1 MKCFSGTSC
10 ESLERISAPEKQ
22 ISIGWKPRSSAVAFS
37 DFKKVKIAIFY
48 SYFCFEGRFQA
59 IFAKIHQKMDCKA
72 RKAFKDILGMPLKCS
87 YHGYDTP
94 YSHRKHKIEIKNFS
108 KNHSDKLILKL
119 FSFLKIGIREKVLSD
134 ISARSYWI
142 A

>member
-1 MKCFSGTSC
+1 MQCFSGTSC
-10 ESLERISAPEKQ
+10 ESLERISAPEEQ
-22 ISIGWKPRSSAVAFS
+22 MPIGWKPLSSSIAFS
-37 DFKKVKIAIFY
+37 SFNKGKIAMFH

-72 RKAFKDILGMPLKCS
+72 RKAFKDTLGVHLKCS

-94 YSHRKHKIEIKNFS
+94 YSHRNHKIEIKDFS
-108 KNHSDKLILKL
+108 KNLSDKLIFKL
-119 FSFLKIGIREKVLSD
+119 FSLLKIGTREKVLSD
-134 ISARSYWI
+134 ISTRSYWI